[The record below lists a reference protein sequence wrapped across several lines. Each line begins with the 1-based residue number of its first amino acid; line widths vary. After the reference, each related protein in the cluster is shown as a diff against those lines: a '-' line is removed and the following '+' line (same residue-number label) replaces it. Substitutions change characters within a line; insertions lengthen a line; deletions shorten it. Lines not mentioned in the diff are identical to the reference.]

1 MGGGCRLIISGLV
14 IGFLRELNPA
24 AKLIQASK
32 SGTCVG
38 LILVFQRPRR
48 RVGGECVE
56 KDVSF
61 PKNCPILW
69 TVTLGRSRFNR
80 VRYPAFGFCQ
90 LMTGD
95 EGRGESSGRES
106 KFLSVRFR
114 AGCLTCAGIIQPSK
128 YLRGD
133 LAGDRAI
140 VTGKGPS
147 AVVDGARIGDQVT
160 IVGILAGDGGT
171 GPSSVVIVAGESDA
185 MLKGLFSSYR
195 DAMVVGQIRCNS
207 GDCGGIPSLV
217 SAQVKLDEFVTG
229 ARRWYPEGDG
239 GTGPSAVG
247 IHGGRSGGS
256 LCGSS
261 GICPS
266 AVEVDGMMRWNQGL
280 SSSQIVAMVVG
291 QIRCNSGDC
300 GGIGPSS
307 MEMNGGRSG
316 GSLCGGSRIDPSRW
330 RWMPSDVGDLVPVK
344 RIDPNAVG
352 IQASLHA
359 RGGFLEVDGVARFDY
374 SGGSSESRKLN
385 CSFQELV

>member
-133 LAGDRAI
+133 LADRRCFFRGEVLDCVGCLFRLRRDEYWGGDLAGDRAI

-160 IVGILAGDGGT
+160 IKQKYKTI
-171 GPSSVVIVAGESDA
+171 
-185 MLKGLFSSYR
+185 K
-195 DAMVVGQIRCNS
+195 
-207 GDCGGIPSLV
+207 
-217 SAQVKLDEFVTG
+217 
-229 ARRWYPEGDG
+229 
-239 GTGPSAVG
+239 
-247 IHGGRSGGS
+247 
-256 LCGSS
+256 
-261 GICPS
+261 
-266 AVEVDGMMRWNQGL
+266 
-280 SSSQIVAMVVG
+280 
-291 QIRCNSGDC
+291 
-300 GGIGPSS
+300 
-307 MEMNGGRSG
+307 
-316 GSLCGGSRIDPSRW
+316 
-330 RWMPSDVGDLVPVK
+330 
-344 RIDPNAVG
+344 
-352 IQASLHA
+352 
-359 RGGFLEVDGVARFDY
+359 
-374 SGGSSESRKLN
+374 
-385 CSFQELV
+385 